1 MESVGQ
7 GAAKIRFGEFEM
19 DTAAGELRKS
29 GQLVSLPPQP
39 FKVLALLVRR
49 AGEPVTRD
57 QIREEIWGNQTV
69 VDFERGLNFAI
80 NKVRSALGDNADS
93 PAYIQTL
100 PRRGYRFVCPVQT
113 VPAAG
118 EPKAEEADP
127 ISRPRIPRNRRLAI
141 TAGLA
146 VCAGVSMAAVF
157 YLRPTRGVADG
168 TIRSIAVL
176 PFETLTHAAADEFL
190 SDGTTDALITELG
203 RIAALRVTSR
213 TSSGLYRRPAKP
225 AKAIAREL
233 GVDALVEGAVLRS
246 GDRVRVSVQLIDAAA
261 DRQIWS
267 DSYDRSVGDILTL
280 QGEIARSIA
289 AAIRVRL
296 TSQQRSTL
304 SLSRPVNPEAYELYV
319 RGRFYWN
326 RVTVDGSRK
335 AIADF
340 ENALSHDPKFALAY
354 AGLADAYA
362 GLPVSTGTPAE
373 DALAK
378 AKQAAG
384 QALAIDPNLVEA
396 VNVLAEVAEYSWNW
410 PEAERLFKRV
420 FELNPSYAQAYHDYG
435 FYLLAMNRV
444 NDAITWTR
452 KACMLDP
459 LSVYFAADLAFNPYQ
474 LGNTDESIRQL
485 RLTLAMDPQFPTT
498 HMYLAMA
505 YAGKGEFDNALAA
518 AKRSVELDPEDL
530 FTTGTLGYVY
540 GKAGKTREARQILER
555 LHETARHR
563 RVSAYHFAF
572 VQIGLGNRE
581 LALDYLWKA
590 YEERFYILP
599 VMNVTPEFAPLRTE
613 TRYQELLRLMG
624 VPH

>member
-1 MESVGQ
+1 MEFEGQ
-7 GAAKIRFGEFEM
+7 AAAKIHFGEFEM

-39 FKVLALLVRR
+39 FKVLAMLVRR
-49 AGEPVTRD
+49 AGQPVTRD
-57 QIREEIWGNQTV
+57 EIREEIWGDQTV

-80 NKVRSALGDNADS
+80 NKIRGALGDSADS
-93 PAYIQTL
+93 PTYIQTL
-100 PRRGYRFVCPVQT
+100 PRRGYRFICDVQ
-113 VPAAG
+113 AA
-118 EPKAEEADP
+118 P
-127 ISRPRIPRNRRLAI
+127 ISGDSKPEPIEPASRPLIHRHRLVSI
-141 TAGLA
+141 AGLA
-146 VCAGVSMAAVF
+146 VCVGLAVVATF
-157 YLRPTRGVADG
+157 YLRPTHGVADDA
-168 TIRSIAVL
+168 IRSIAVL
-176 PFETLTHAAADEFL
+176 PFETLTHAAADEYL

-213 TSSGLYRRPAKP
+213 TSSSIYRKPAKP
-225 AKAIAREL
+225 AGTIAREL

-246 GDRVRVSVQLIDAAA
+246 GERVRVSVELIDAAA

-280 QGEIARSIA
+280 QGEVARSIA

-296 TSQQRSTL
+296 TPQQQSTL
-304 SLSRPVNPEAYELYV
+304 SLSRPVNPEAYEYYV

-335 AIADF
+335 AIEHF
-340 ENALSHDPKFALAY
+340 EKALSRDPRFALAY

-362 GLPVSTGTPAE
+362 GMPVSTGSPAT
-373 DALAK
+373 DSLVK

-384 QALAIDPNLVEA
+384 QALAIDPDLVQA

-410 PEAERLFKRV
+410 AEAERLFQRV

-444 NDAITWTR
+444 NDAIAWTR

-459 LSVYFAADLAFNPYQ
+459 LSVYFASDLAFNPYQ

-485 RLTLAMDPQFPTT
+485 RLILAMDPQFPTT
-498 HMYLAMA
+498 HMYLALA
-505 YAGKGEFDNALAA
+505 YAGRGEFDSALAA
-518 AKRSVELDPEDL
+518 AKRSVELDSEDL
-530 FTTGTLGYVY
+530 FTVGTLGYVY
-540 GKAGKTREARQILER
+540 GKAGKTRDAQQILER
-555 LHETARHR
+555 LREAARHR
-563 RVSAYHFAF
+563 SVSAYHFAF
-572 VQIGLGNRE
+572 VQLGLGNRE

-590 YEERFYILP
+590 YEERFYYLP
-599 VMNVTPEFAPLRTE
+599 VINVTPEFAPLRTDL
-613 TRYQELLRLMG
+613 RYRDLLRLMG

>member
-7 GAAKIRFGEFEM
+7 GTAKIRFGEFEM

-57 QIREEIWGNQTV
+57 EIREEIWGDQTV

-80 NKVRSALGDNADS
+80 NRIRSALGDSADS
-93 PAYIQTL
+93 PTYIQTL

-113 VPAAG
+113 ALAAG
-118 EPKAEEADP
+118 EAKAEADP

-157 YLRPTRGVADG
+157 YLRTTHGVADG

-176 PFETLTHAAADEFL
+176 PFETLTHAAADEYL

-246 GDRVRVSVQLIDAAA
+246 GDRARVSVQLIDAAA

-267 DSYDRSVGDILTL
+267 DSYDRSLADILTL

-296 TSQQRSTL
+296 TPQQRSTL

-326 RVTVDGSRK
+326 KVTAEGSRK

-340 ENALSHDPKFALAY
+340 QNALSHDPRFALAY

-362 GLPVSTGTPAE
+362 GLPVSTGTPPE

-378 AKQAAG
+378 AKQAAE
-384 QALAIDPNLVEA
+384 QALAIDANLVEA
-396 VNVLAEVAEYSWNW
+396 VNVLAEVAEYSWL
-410 PEAERLFKRV
+410 EILRQQRVIER
-420 FELNPSYAQAYHDYG
+420 
-435 FYLLAMNRV
+435 
-444 NDAITWTR
+444 
-452 KACMLDP
+452 
-459 LSVYFAADLAFNPYQ
+459 
-474 LGNTDESIRQL
+474 
-485 RLTLAMDPQFPTT
+485 
-498 HMYLAMA
+498 
-505 YAGKGEFDNALAA
+505 
-518 AKRSVELDPEDL
+518 
-530 FTTGTLGYVY
+530 
-540 GKAGKTREARQILER
+540 
-555 LHETARHR
+555 
-563 RVSAYHFAF
+563 
-572 VQIGLGNRE
+572 
-581 LALDYLWKA
+581 
-590 YEERFYILP
+590 
-599 VMNVTPEFAPLRTE
+599 
-613 TRYQELLRLMG
+613 
-624 VPH
+624 